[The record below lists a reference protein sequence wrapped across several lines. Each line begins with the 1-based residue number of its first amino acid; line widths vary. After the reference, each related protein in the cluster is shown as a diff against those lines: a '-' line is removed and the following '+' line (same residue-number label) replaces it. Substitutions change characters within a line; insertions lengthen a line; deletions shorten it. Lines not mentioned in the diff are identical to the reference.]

1 MPAEIAAAYELLFT
15 GTLIAL
21 AIGFVAL
28 LVKTIIGPSIA
39 DRIVTINM
47 IGTMVIV
54 AIAVIA
60 CLFDENYVL
69 DICLIYAMLSF
80 LAVIVLTKV
89 YTGVYEENKR
99 KEKEAEEKKK

>member
-39 DRIVTINM
+39 DRILTINLLCRLV
-47 IGTMVIV
+47 IIAISVIV
-54 AIAVIA
+54 
-60 CLFDENYVL
+60 CLLDFYFVL
-69 DICLIYAMLSF
+69 VLGLIFGLLSF
-80 LAVIVLTKV
+80 IAVIVLTKV
-89 YTGVYEENKR
+89 YTGVYEENRR